1 MKSRILIVE
10 DESIV
15 ALDIQTRL
23 EAHGFDVI
31 DIVSTG
37 SRAID
42 CALNEN
48 PDLILMDINLKGSI
62 DGIETASLIKRQLDS
77 PIIFLTAFADEKT
90 LKKARISDASGYI
103 LKPFRE
109 SELLITIELAIKRAS
124 VRTRIQENSNWLYST
139 LNNMNDAVITVS
151 DEKRIIFL
159 NDKARSILGDK
170 LSAGDVFDLELF
182 ITINGQRTF
191 FKHNENIFDIEYTQ
205 TDIRDDDGE
214 ILGKVH
220 FIHDIT
226 KQVEYEIGLENARVA
241 AENSNRAKNDFLSNV
256 THELRTPLNTIIG
269 MNSLISEISE
279 DDEITTMHNL
289 INLAS
294 ETLLK
299 QLNEILEL
307 SEIENGK
314 FKIVR
319 NRFSIDEMIRKLINS
334 FEVQINL
341 KSLDV
346 YIFPETSLPLLIG
359 DKNKI
364 RDILSCLISNAV
376 KFTKKGKINISS
388 SLENKNLVVSVEDS
402 GIGLSEEQKISIF
415 QLFTQID
422 GSHTRMFGGI
432 GIGLTLVRNLTE
444 LLNGTIEVDSDS
456 SSGSKFTVTLPIEIS
471 TDQKRIIEEDEDRES
486 IGNQFPVNK
495 KSMSYKDLVLLLNE
509 IKILLED
516 ENYSEIEKKIKLY
529 TNKYKIS
536 DLNFESQILF
546 SISIAL
552 KLKNVSRFHVI
563 MDKILN
569 ESVKTAGGINENT
582 HS

>member
-1 MKSRILIVE
+1 LKSRILIVE